1 MFVEEATKYSAE
13 DALLA
18 FELKDILFEKLKE
31 AELEGVYFDI
41 ERP

>member
-1 MFVEEATKYSAE
+1 MCLLEEAQGSLAE

-31 AELEGVYFDI
+31 AGLEGDI
-41 ERP
+41 LT